1 MRGERCEGKV
11 GLGWGGGG
19 ERAGA
24 RGWREKNVKERNMVL
39 HFVAKFANVQC
50 VVKIL

>member
-1 MRGERCEGKV
+1 MKEKWDWDG
-11 GLGWGGGG
+11 GWGRG
-19 ERAGA
+19 RAGA
-24 RGWREKNVKERNMVL
+24 RGWREKNVKERTMVL